1 MIASRESKKLQFWKQ
16 IIIDEL
22 ASFWKKKKLVLF
34 RKMIA
39 SRKRKKLLEA
49 NNY

>member
-1 MIASRESKKLQFWKQ
+1 LKETLETS
-16 IIIDEL
+16 
-22 ASFWKKKKLVLF
+22 KKLVLL

-39 SRKRKKLLEA
+39 SRKRKKLFEE